1 MDSEEIFSI
10 PTPGGTKKQNKQTNK
25 IKQKTNRNLPLPFPV
40 PYASKAMTTAP

>member
-25 IKQKTNRNLPLPFPV
+25 TKHKTNRNLPLPFPV